1 MKTKSSSIIITGDI
15 YPSGA
20 CEAPLV
26 QGEAGQVF
34 HDLLPHLQGAD
45 FVLGNLETPLT
56 KLNNPITKDGAN
68 LKANPKTLNG
78 LKKAGFRAFGL
89 ANNHILDHGDKGL
102 METMESLKRE
112 EIDFFG
118 AGKDL
123 SCAAQPHIVTVG
135 DSTIGFLAVAEHEFT
150 IATANTYGAYGLN
163 VPDNVRQIAAL
174 KKQVDHV
181 VVLYHGGKEHYP
193 YPTPNQQNISRF
205 FVEMGA
211 DVVIAQHSHIVGA
224 YEWYNDKFILYGQ
237 GNFLFEKLSRN
248 YNSWF
253 EGVLVKLTVNKGEF
267 SVELLPYEQSK
278 GFVGIKLMTDRKK
291 QEVLQ
296 QLEAI
301 SKEVTSTENV
311 AKLWEE
317 RCLQELP
324 LYQSRLFGHN
334 RYLRVLNRKL
344 NFAKWWYPKWKK
356 NMIRNVVEC
365 ETHREGLETLWRQK
379 NNTF

>member
-123 SCAAQPHIVTVG
+123 SCAAQPHIVTV
-135 DSTIGFLAVAEHEFT
+135 
-150 IATANTYGAYGLN
+150 
-163 VPDNVRQIAAL
+163 
-174 KKQVDHV
+174 
-181 VVLYHGGKEHYP
+181 
-193 YPTPNQQNISRF
+193 
-205 FVEMGA
+205 
-211 DVVIAQHSHIVGA
+211 
-224 YEWYNDKFILYGQ
+224 
-237 GNFLFEKLSRN
+237 
-248 YNSWF
+248 
-253 EGVLVKLTVNKGEF
+253 
-267 SVELLPYEQSK
+267 
-278 GFVGIKLMTDRKK
+278 
-291 QEVLQ
+291 
-296 QLEAI
+296 
-301 SKEVTSTENV
+301 
-311 AKLWEE
+311 
-317 RCLQELP
+317 
-324 LYQSRLFGHN
+324 
-334 RYLRVLNRKL
+334 
-344 NFAKWWYPKWKK
+344 
-356 NMIRNVVEC
+356 
-365 ETHREGLETLWRQK
+365 
-379 NNTF
+379 